1 MGASWGP
8 LEASWS
14 LLGSSWA
21 PLEASWSVLGRSWS
35 LLERSWRRLGGH
47 LGGSW
52 EHFGV
57 ILDRLGGYSEAW
69 EGSLK
74 RVDAL

>member
-1 MGASWGP
+1 MERLRTL
-8 LEASWS
+8 LE
-14 LLGSSWA
+14 
-21 PLEASWSVLGRSWS
+21 RSWS
-35 LLERSWRRLGGH
+35 ALGASWRRLGGH

-57 ILDRLGGYSEAW
+57 ILDPLGGYFEAW